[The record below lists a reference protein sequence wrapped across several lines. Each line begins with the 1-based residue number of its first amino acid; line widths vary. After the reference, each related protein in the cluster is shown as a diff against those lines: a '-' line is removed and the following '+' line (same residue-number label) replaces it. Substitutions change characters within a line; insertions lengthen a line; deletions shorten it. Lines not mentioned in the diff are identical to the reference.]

1 MRYVVI
7 ICLFFQILATSAF
20 GQEYQ
25 YHTVAPEENVYR
37 IALKYGISEE
47 AIYKLNPDA
56 RNGVNVGSK
65 LVIPI
70 QDNTSSTS
78 QTTIAL
84 PQAVSFID
92 HKVQKQENV
101 YRLSKQYNVSEEDIK
116 RYNKQLYSKELQL
129 GETIKI
135 PVFTINDGAPSKVI
149 IAEKKERPTSGK
161 IIIEERNP
169 DITSSRTFP
178 ENKAIGQT
186 GKTRE
191 HIILPK
197 ETKYGIAR
205 KYGMTVKELEELNP
219 NAGVLQ
225 PRKMIRVYTDVIDQ
239 PVIITD
245 NAFEFYEVQP
255 QETMYG
261 LTRRFQ
267 VEEDSLVALNP
278 ALKDGLKWGMIL
290 KAPTKDSK
298 GNKLNDEVVVS
309 KVAMPSSEISKM
321 DLSKNLKNFETK
333 NLVLMLPYNLSKIK
347 NDSISNAKEIIGKDR
362 VLRIS
367 LDFYS
372 GALMAIERAKELGI
386 STNLRVYDTQNQ
398 DGKVASIIAANDFK
412 NVDVVIGPLL
422 QSTSEEAASKLMS
435 LKVPVI
441 SPMTN
446 RELKA
451 MPNLYQSRPSD
462 DMLRE
467 AMIVYL
473 QNNSPGK
480 NVIIVADG
488 ASSAI
493 KSKLMSALPGARIV
507 NPQTNNITES
517 NLASSLDKSREN
529 WVILESE
536 SLALLGSATSA
547 LNRLARSNRITLFTT
562 NKNSGFESDVVTNEH
577 LGELRFHFPS
587 EYKEFDETVT
597 DSFIEAYKTKY
608 GYIPNK
614 YSVRG
619 YDLTL
624 DVLLRLAA
632 MGTLEESVNANII
645 TEYVENKFLYKPKTN
660 GGFYNDAIYIM
671 HLNKDLTLSV
681 AK

>member
-1 MRYVVI
+1 MRFVII
-7 ICLFFQILATSAF
+7 ICLFFQVLTTSAF
-20 GQEYQ
+20 GQAYQ
-25 YHTVAPEENVYR
+25 YHTVAAGETVYS
-37 IALKYGISEE
+37 ISKKYEISQETL
-47 AIYKLNPDA
+47 IKLNPEA
-56 RNGVNVGSK
+56 KEGLQVNAK
-65 LVIPI
+65 LVIPMSLE
-70 QDNTSSTS
+70 QSET
-78 QTTIAL
+78 AVKK
-84 PQAVSFID
+84 AVSFNS
-92 HKVQKQENV
+92 HKVQKKETL
-101 YRLSKQYNVSEEDIK
+101 YSLSKQYGVSVEDIK
-116 RYNKQLYSKELQL
+116 KYNKQLYSKELQN
-129 GETIKI
+129 GETIQI
-135 PVFTINDGAPSKVI
+135 PVFVIDESAPEKVI
-149 IAEKKERPTSGK
+149 IAEKKERPAPGK
-161 IIIEERNP
+161 VIIEERNP
-169 DITSSRTFP
+169 DITNSRTFP
-178 ENKAIGQT
+178 ENKPAAQT

-219 NAGVLQ
+219 KAGVLQ
-225 PRKMIRVYTDVIDQ
+225 PRTMIKVYTDVLDQ

-245 NAFEFYEVQP
+245 NAYEFYEVQP

-290 KAPTKDSK
+290 KVPTKDSK
-298 GNKLNDEVVVS
+298 GNKLDNVIAGTGS
-309 KVAMPSSEISKM
+309 MPSSELSKM
-321 DLSKNLKNFETK
+321 DLSKNLKNFEPK
-333 NLVLMLPYNLSKIK
+333 NLVLMLPYNLSKIN
-347 NDSISNAKEIIGKDR
+347 NDSISNAKELIEKDR

-372 GALMAIERAKELGI
+372 GALMAIDRAKELGI

-398 DGKVASIIAANDFK
+398 AGKVSSLIDANDFR
-412 NVDVVIGPLL
+412 NVDAVIGPLL

-435 LKVPVI
+435 LRVPVI

-446 RELKA
+446 RELRA

-462 DMLRE
+462 DMLRD

-473 QNNSPGK
+473 QNNSQGK

-493 KSKLMSALPGARIV
+493 KNKLMNALPTARIL
-507 NPQTNNITES
+507 NPQANNVTEA
-517 NLASSLDKSREN
+517 NLASVLDKSREN

-536 SLALLGSATSA
+536 SVALLGSATSA
-547 LNRLARSNRITLFTT
+547 LNRLARNNRITLFTT

-614 YSVRG
+614 YTVRG

-624 DVLLRLAA
+624 DVLLRLSA

-645 TEYVENKFLYKPKTN
+645 TEYVENKFFYKPKTN

-671 HLNKDLTLSV
+671 HLNKDLTLSI

>member
-1 MRYVVI
+1 MRFVII
-7 ICLFFQILATSAF
+7 ICLFFQVLTTSAF
-20 GQEYQ
+20 GQAYQ
-25 YHTVAPEENVYR
+25 YHTVAAGETVYS
-37 IALKYGISEE
+37 ISNKYDISQETLL
-47 AIYKLNPDA
+47 KLNPEA
-56 RNGVNVGSK
+56 KEGLQVNAK
-65 LVIPI
+65 LVIPM
-70 QDNTSSTS
+70 SSEQS
-78 QTTIAL
+78 ESSVKKV
-84 PQAVSFID
+84 VSFNS
-92 HKVQKQENV
+92 HKVQKKETL
-101 YRLSKQYNVSEEDIK
+101 YSLSKQYGVSVDDIK
-116 RYNKQLYSKELQL
+116 KYNKQLYSKELQN
-129 GETIKI
+129 GEIIQI
-135 PVFTINDGAPSKVI
+135 PVFVIDESAPDKVI
-149 IAEKKERPTSGK
+149 IAEKKERPAPGK
-161 IIIEERNP
+161 VIIEERNP
-169 DITSSRTFP
+169 EVFNSKPSSQ
-178 ENKAIGQT
+178 I

-191 HIILPK
+191 HIIIPK

-205 KYGMTVKELEELNP
+205 KYGMTVKELEALNP
-219 NAGVLQ
+219 RVGVLQ
-225 PRKMIRVYTDVIDQ
+225 PGIMLKVGTNVLDQ

-245 NAFEFYEVQP
+245 DAFEFYEVQP
-255 QETMYG
+255 QETLYS

-267 VEEDSLVALNP
+267 VAEDSLVALNP

-290 KAPTKDSK
+290 KVPTKDSK
-298 GNKLNDEVVVS
+298 GNKLEEVEDL
-309 KVAMPSSEISKM
+309 AENPIATSELSKM

-333 NLVLMLPYNLSKIK
+333 NLVLMLPYNLSKINK
-347 NDSISNAKEIIGKDR
+347 DSISNAKELIQKDR

-386 STNLRVYDTQNQ
+386 STNLRVYDTQNNS
-398 DGKVASIIAANDFK
+398 GKVSQTIAANDFR
-412 NVDVVIGPLL
+412 NVDAVIGPLL
-422 QSTSEEAASKLMS
+422 QATSEEAASSLMN

-451 MPNLYQSRPSD
+451 LPNLYQSRPSD

-467 AMIVYL
+467 GMIAYL
-473 QNNSPGK
+473 QSNSQGK
-480 NVIIVADG
+480 NVIIIADA

-493 KSKLMSALPGARIV
+493 KSKLVSALPLARIV
-507 NPQTNNITES
+507 NPQANNITES
-517 NLASSLDKSREN
+517 TIASVLDKSREN

-536 SLALLGSATSA
+536 SIGLLGSATSA
-547 LNRLARSNRITLFTT
+547 LNRMARNNRITLFTT
-562 NKNSGFESDVVTNEH
+562 YKNSTFESDAVVNEH

-587 EYKEFDETVT
+587 EYKEFDESVT
-597 DSFIEAYKTKY
+597 DSFIEAYETKY

-614 YSVRG
+614 YTVRG

-632 MGTLEESVNANII
+632 MGTIEESVKANII

-671 HLNKDLTLSV
+671 QLNKDLTLSV

>member
-1 MRYVVI
+1 MRFVII
-7 ICLFFQILATSAF
+7 ICLFFQVLTTSAF
-20 GQEYQ
+20 GQAYQ
-25 YHTVAPEENVYR
+25 YHTVAAGETVYS
-37 IALKYGISEE
+37 ISNKYDISQETLL
-47 AIYKLNPDA
+47 KLNPEA
-56 RNGVNVGSK
+56 KEGLQVNAK
-65 LVIPI
+65 LVIPMSLE
-70 QDNTSSTS
+70 QSESSVKKV
-78 QTTIAL
+78 
-84 PQAVSFID
+84 VSFNS
-92 HKVQKQENV
+92 HKVQKKETL
-101 YRLSKQYNVSEEDIK
+101 YSLSKQYGVSVEDIK
-116 RYNKQLYSKELQL
+116 KYNKQLYSKELQN
-129 GETIKI
+129 GETIQI
-135 PVFTINDGAPSKVI
+135 PVFVIDKSTPEKVI
-149 IAEKKERPTSGK
+149 IAEKKERPAPGK
-161 IIIEERNP
+161 VIIEERNP
-169 DITSSRTFP
+169 DVFNSKPSSQ
-178 ENKAIGQT
+178 I

-191 HIILPK
+191 HIIIPK

-205 KYGMTVKELEELNP
+205 KYGMTVKELEALNP
-219 NAGVLQ
+219 RVGVLQ
-225 PRKMIRVYTDVIDQ
+225 PGIMLKVGTNVLDQ

-245 NAFEFYEVQP
+245 DAFEFYEVQP

-267 VEEDSLVALNP
+267 VAEDSLVALNP

-290 KAPTKDSK
+290 KVPTKDSK
-298 GNKLNDEVVVS
+298 GNKLEEVDGLGEEL
-309 KVAMPSSEISKM
+309 MPTSELSRM
-321 DLSKNLKNFETK
+321 DLSKNLKNFDTK
-333 NLVLMLPYNLSKIK
+333 NLVLMLPYNLSKINK
-347 NDSISNAKEIIGKDR
+347 DSISNAKELIQKDR

-386 STNLRVYDTQNQ
+386 STNLRIYDTQNNS
-398 DGKVASIIAANDFK
+398 GKVSQTIAANDFR
-412 NVDVVIGPLL
+412 NVDAVIGPLL
-422 QSTSEEAASKLMS
+422 QATSEEAASSLMD

-451 MPNLYQSRPSD
+451 LPNLYQSRPSD

-473 QNNSPGK
+473 QKNSEGK

-488 ASSAI
+488 SSSAI
-493 KSKLMSALPGARIV
+493 KNKLTSALPSARIL
-507 NPQTNNITES
+507 NPQANNVTETS
-517 NLASSLDKSREN
+517 LASVLDKSREN

-536 SLALLGSATSA
+536 SIGLLGSATSA
-547 LNRLARSNRITLFTT
+547 LNRLARNNRITLFTT
-562 NKNSGFESDVVTNEH
+562 YKNSTFESDAVTNDH
-577 LGELRFHFPS
+577 LGELSFHFPS
-587 EYKEFDETVT
+587 EYKEFDESVT

-614 YSVRG
+614 YTVRG

-632 MGTLEESVNANII
+632 MGTIEESVKANII

-671 HLNKDLTLSV
+671 QLNKDLTLSV